1 VPPAATTAI
10 LGVVMIVIA
19 LAVIM
24 AAIGIVFMR
33 GTAPLQP
40 AENHEEKPDQQDKDE
55 DDERFHV

>member
-1 VPPAATTAI
+1 
-10 LGVVMIVIA
+10 MIVIA